1 MQQRNFIAANGWVQ
15 IHLSVNNTA
24 DTCYIY
30 VNDIYN
36 QQLTMRFFTDMAE
49 AVTWINSLDTL

>member
-1 MQQRNFIAANGWVQ
+1 MQQRDFYAANGWVQ
-15 IHLSVNNTA
+15 IHLCVNPTG

-36 QQLTMRFFTDMAE
+36 QKLTMRFFTDMTE
-49 AVTWINSLDTL
+49 AMSWINGIDTL